1 MPALTKTAMWN
12 RTAVLM
18 TYCLGSA
25 VALRLALKHVDV
37 AGSAFVVL
45 ALLPPMAAAAV
56 LAANHRTRGT
66 KLALVGVLLNLLVMS
81 ANGGLM
87 PAFYEGG
94 DCAGQTCVP
103 ESKLSPARHV
113 SGTNARLSLLADRFE
128 IPQSDGRILF
138 SVGDVALAA
147 GLLWMTAAT
156 ILSKPPWRRDSKIGE
171 SESRERPCVRPE
183 GLPRSGPTEARNR
196 R

>member
-1 MPALTKTAMWN
+1 MWN

-18 TYCLGSA
+18 AYCLGSA

-45 ALLPPMAAAAV
+45 ALLPPMVAGVV
-56 LAANHRTRGT
+56 LAANHRTPGT
-66 KLALVGVLLNLLVMS
+66 MLALAGVLLNLLVMT
-81 ANGGLM
+81 ANGGSM
-87 PAFYEGG
+87 PAYYEGG

-113 SGTNARLSLLADRFE
+113 SGTNARLSFLADRFE
-128 IPQSDGRILF
+128 IPQSHGKFLF

-147 GLLWMTAAT
+147 GLLWMVAAT
-156 ILSKPPWRRDSKIGE
+156 IMSKPPWRRDNKIGG
-171 SESRERPCVRPE
+171 SESRERPRVRPE
-183 GLPRSGPTEARNR
+183 GVPRSNPAEARNR